1 MFQVHHIERLTQ
13 EQRDRKKI
21 QIEAIQSVEE
31 SKKQRQRKDRRDKY
45 IAAMAGQQQG
55 APGEITTY
63 SGAVAADAGQ
73 AAFAMAMADAAFAAA
88 NGVEPSP
95 SPFAINLMDPRAN
108 EARTGGIAEEDS
120 HASLLSHPST
130 LSSGG
135 REAVTTPQTNIA
147 GVLWARAMKS
157 ITGTEILVCTDPEE
171 QATRQAEK
179 RQRDA
184 LLHQFSTVVEVRQY
198 ASERFCLCSVTQSGV
213 V

>member
-120 HASLLSHPST
+120 HASLLSHPSIVINLSPFT
-130 LSSGG
+130 PLSPFSPSQPLNSAPSVPSSGS
-135 REAVTTPQTNIA
+135 AK
-147 GVLWARAMKS
+147 L
-157 ITGTEILVCTDPEE
+157 
-171 QATRQAEK
+171 
-179 RQRDA
+179 
-184 LLHQFSTVVEVRQY
+184 
-198 ASERFCLCSVTQSGV
+198 
-213 V
+213 